1 MQIACKCKA
10 FIEDQGNAV
19 VAVPRGVDDLSL
31 QADSREEF
39 SALAYPQEDTVIRC
53 NRQIGIV
60 FFSMK
65 NSVMMF
71 ILFESKFESQRSK
84 VA

>member
-1 MQIACKCKA
+1 MQIAGKCKA
-10 FIEDQGNAV
+10 VIEDQGDAV

-31 QADSREEF
+31 QADSCKEF
-39 SALAYPQEDTVIRC
+39 SALAYLQEDAVIRC

-60 FFSMK
+60 FFSAK

-71 ILFESKFESQRSK
+71 ILFGSKFESQRSK